1 MTQTIG
7 TTDSFLT
14 GDELRH
20 FVIFLENCDGNE
32 WNRLRRDLSILYKER
47 TCDAD
52 YLSKATFRATE
63 FVQVWKSRY
72 WASYANDK
80 VGFYHYQTSFIAA
93 AAVQIAYGEMEEF
106 KLGNYTL

>member
-1 MTQTIG
+1 MTQATG
-7 TTDSFLT
+7 TTDPFLN

-52 YLSKATFRATE
+52 YFSKATFRTAG
-63 FVQVWKSRY
+63 FVAAWKSSY
-72 WASYANDK
+72 WATYANDK
-80 VGFYHYQTSFIAA
+80 VGFYHYQTCFIAA
-93 AAVQIAYGEMEEF
+93 AAAQIAYGETEEF

>member
-7 TTDSFLT
+7 TTDPFLT

-52 YLSKATFRATE
+52 YLSKATFRTTQ
-63 FVQVWKSRY
+63 FVQTWMGRY

-80 VGFYHYQTSFIAA
+80 VGFYRYQASFVAA
-93 AAVQIAYGEMEEF
+93 AAAQIAYGEIEEF